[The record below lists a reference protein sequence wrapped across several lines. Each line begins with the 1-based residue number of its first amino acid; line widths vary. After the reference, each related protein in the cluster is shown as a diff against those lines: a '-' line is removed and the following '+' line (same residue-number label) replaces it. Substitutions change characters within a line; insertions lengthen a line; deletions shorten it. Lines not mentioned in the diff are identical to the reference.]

1 MRAPGSSFL
10 REQVVVNDGP
20 KASAARFMQGVDT
33 RAHHLPTYLLRLQ
46 DRGTIFTPDVESV
59 V

>member
-33 RAHHLPTYLLRLQ
+33 RAHRLPTYLPSAAPRSG
-46 DRGTIFTPDVESV
+46 DDFHT
-59 V
+59 